1 MKFPR
6 RAFVHLAVGAA
17 ALPAVPRI
25 ARAQAYPSRPV
36 RIVVGFPAGGATDI
50 QARLMGEWLTER
62 LGQQFIVEN
71 KPGAS
76 GNIGTETVAKAPA
89 DGYTLLQ
96 VVTPHAINA
105 ALYTNLSFD
114 FIRDIAPVIY
124 AARLA
129 YVVVVNPSVPATTIP
144 ELIAY
149 AKANPGK
156 INYGSAGQGTPQN
169 IACELFKMM
178 TGVNLVHV
186 PYKGGAPAVADLIAG
201 HVQVIFAPVSESI
214 QQIKAGKL
222 RALAVTT
229 ATRLDVLPDVPTI
242 ADFVP
247 GYEASGFAGIGVPR
261 NTPAEI
267 IDMLNKEINAGL
279 ADTKI
284 KARIVELGGTV
295 LGGTPAEFGED
306 HLGGH
311 RKVGEGDQV
320 RGHQG
325 RIGPVATGFQIL
337 SLSRARTAPCPDH
350 AAKSEIK
357 GLKPD
362 NRGGEWASTGVR
374 DTWRLSLTEWK
385 RCAIV

>member
-1 MKFPR
+1 MKIPR
-6 RAFVHLAVGAA
+6 RAFMHLAVGAA

-25 ARAQAYPSRPV
+25 SRAQAYPSRPV

-89 DGYTLLQ
+89 DGYTLLLA
-96 VVTPHAINA
+96 VTPNAINA
-105 ALYTNLSFD
+105 ALYSNLSFD
-114 FIRDIAPVIY
+114 FMRDIAPVIY
-124 AARLA
+124 LARLA
-129 YVVVVNPSVPATTIP
+129 YVVVVNPSVPATTLP
-144 ELIAY
+144 EFIAY

-178 TGVNLVHV
+178 TGLNLVHV
-186 PYKGGAPAVADLIAG
+186 PYRGGAPAVNDLISG
-201 HVQVIFAPVSESI
+201 HLQVIFAPVSEAI

-229 ATRLDVLPDVPTI
+229 ATRLDVLPDVPTVG
-242 ADFVP
+242 DFVP
-247 GYEASGFAGIGVPR
+247 GYEASGFAGIGAPK

-267 IDMLNKEINAGL
+267 IDMLNKELNAGL
-279 ADTKI
+279 ADSKI

-295 LGGTPAEFGED
+295 LGGSPAEFG
-306 HLGGH
+306 
-311 RKVGEGDQV
+311 
-320 RGHQG
+320 
-325 RIGPVATGFQIL
+325 TIL
-337 SLSRARTAPCPDH
+337 SDATEKWANV
-350 AAKSEIK
+350 IK
-357 GLKPD
+357 VAGIKA
-362 NRGGEWASTGVR
+362 E
-374 DTWRLSLTEWK
+374 
-385 RCAIV
+385 